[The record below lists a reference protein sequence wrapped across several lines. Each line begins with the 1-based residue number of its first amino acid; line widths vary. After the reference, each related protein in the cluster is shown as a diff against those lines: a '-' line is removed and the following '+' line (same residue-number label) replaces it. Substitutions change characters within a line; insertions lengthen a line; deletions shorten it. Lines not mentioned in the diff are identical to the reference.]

1 MEIKTRVLVV
11 EDEWLIAE
19 DHASSLQDAGFEI
32 VGPASSVKM
41 ALRLIENEHIDVAL
55 LDIGLNGETS
65 YPIADELKARGV
77 PFAFL
82 SGFVDK
88 DVPVH
93 LRECR
98 ILAKPAAAAS
108 LVELAKELAEKAR
121 EAASSDNPPDSP
133 RC

>member
-19 DHASSLQDAGFEI
+19 DHASSLTDAGYEI

-41 ALRLIENEHIDVAL
+41 ALRLIESEHIDVAL

-93 LRECR
+93 LRGCR

-108 LVELAKELAEKAR
+108 LVKLTKELAEKAR
-121 EAASSDNPPDSP
+121 GA
-133 RC
+133 